1 MGSCCSIPDYDDDSI
16 FDLPHSLDGQRSEN
30 IFDPS
35 ARQSVDSGPGTHGPH
50 LNSDQIYS
58 ISPDAGAEPRIGGS
72 PQGTPNQRFD
82 NTQAAG
88 EEQRVGSG
96 QLLTSDAKLTSS
108 RQQLKSD
115 HQPDN
120 IVNACAEQK

>member
-30 IFDPS
+30 RFDPS
-35 ARQSVDSGPGTHGPH
+35 ARQSVGSGLGTHGPH
-50 LNSDQIYS
+50 LNSDQIHS
-58 ISPDAGAEPRIGGS
+58 ISPSPDAGAEPR